1 MDSRMLSAQM
11 AHADHC
17 GTKRQ
22 GFIFPVIIGSGQ
34 WPVAS
39 DQWPVKINPTRR
51 RQRAVI
57 LLPQNF

>member
-34 WPVAS
+34 WPVIS
-39 DQWPVKINPTRR
+39 GQ
-51 RQRAVI
+51 
-57 LLPQNF
+57 